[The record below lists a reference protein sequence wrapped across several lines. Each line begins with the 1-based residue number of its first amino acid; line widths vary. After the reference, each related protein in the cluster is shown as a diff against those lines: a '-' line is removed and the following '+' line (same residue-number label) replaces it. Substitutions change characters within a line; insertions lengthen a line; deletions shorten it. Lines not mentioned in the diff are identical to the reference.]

1 MSGKR
6 SAIALGVLATV
17 TALVVTACGGS
28 AGTKSTDNSSSGSTS
43 SAGKAG
49 GTLYYLTK
57 RPVEHW
63 DPQRTY
69 IGRDISNMT
78 RLFTRTLV
86 QYPATA
92 DAQAALKLEPDLA
105 TDLGTSSNDAKT
117 WKFTLKS
124 GIKWADG
131 TDVTCADV
139 KYGISRTFAT
149 DVITGGPNYILQFL
163 DVPKDAKGASTYK
176 GPYTKVGQAAYDKAV
191 TCDGQTITFQF
202 NKPWADFTYAL
213 TLPAFAPYKQSAD
226 QGDKSNFT
234 VLSDGP
240 YKLDG
245 TWKQGGTNTFIRN
258 DQYDAK
264 TDTVRKALPDKVVF
278 TEGLTDETIA
288 QRLIADSGNDK
299 DAVTDRSIVPAYQ
312 SQVFTNPAVKSRTEN
327 PVSPFVYY
335 LVPNF
340 KKMTNPLVRQAL
352 NMATDR
358 SGWITAMGGSTNGT
372 VAQSINSPALLG
384 YKPANVYNVPDAG
397 DPVKAKALLQ
407 QAGVSLPY
415 PITFTYSGGTPTTEK
430 EAAVEKAA
438 WEKAGFKVTLNELT
452 DTYYDVIQNP
462 ANAAKYDVTWGGW
475 GADWPSGSTVIPALF
490 DSRINL
496 NPGSN
501 GQDYGLYASDTVN
514 SMIDAALNQS
524 DVTQQANAWAGIDQ
538 QLAKDVAYI
547 PLLVQKFIMT
557 RGSGITGYI
566 NNPDTSMYPDLGVI
580 GVS

>member
-1 MSGKR
+1 MSHKR
-6 SAIALGVLATV
+6 SAIAIGAIAIVA
-17 TALVVTACGGS
+17 ALTVTACGGS
-28 AGTKSTDNSSSGSTS
+28 ASTKKSSDTSNSG
-43 SAGKAG
+43 AKAG

-57 RPVEHW
+57 RAAEHW

-69 IGRDISNMT
+69 IGRDISNQS

-86 QYPATA
+86 QYPATE
-92 DAQAALKLEPDLA
+92 DPKAALVLKPDLA
-105 TDLGTSSNDAKT
+105 TDLGTSSDGAKT

-124 GIKWADG
+124 GIKWQDG
-131 TDVTCADV
+131 SPVTCDDV

-163 DVPKDAKGASTYK
+163 DVPKDNKGASMYK
-176 GPYTKVGQAAYDKAV
+176 GPYTKVGQALYDKAV
-191 TCDGQTITFQF
+191 TCAGQTITFHF
-202 NKPWADFTYAL
+202 SKPWADFSYAT
-213 TLPAFAPYKQSAD
+213 TLPAFAPYKQSQD
-226 QGDKSNFT
+226 QGDKSNYAIF
-234 VLSDGP
+234 SDGP

-245 TWKQGGTNTFIRN
+245 TWKKNGTNTFVRN
-258 DQYDAK
+258 TSYDPK
-264 TDTVRKALPDKVVF
+264 TDDTSVRKALPDKVVIQ
-278 TEGLTDETIA
+278 EGLTDEVIG

-299 DAVTDRSIVPAYQ
+299 FAVTDRSVVPALQ
-312 SQVFTNPAVKSRTEN
+312 AQAFNQAKARTSNPT
-327 PVSPFVYY
+327 SPFVYY

-358 SGWITAMGGSTNGT
+358 TGWITAMGGSANGV
-372 VAQSINSPALLG
+372 VAQSIMSPALLG
-384 YKPANVYNVPDAG
+384 YKDANVYNVPDSG
-397 DPVKAKALLQ
+397 DQAKAKTLLQ
-407 QAGVSLPY
+407 QAGVPMPY

-462 ANAAKYDVTWGGW
+462 SKAATYDVTWGGW

-496 NPGSN
+496 TSSSN
-501 GQDYGLYASDTVN
+501 GQDYGLYSSDVVN
-514 SMIDAALNQS
+514 KMIDDALNQS
-524 DVTQQANAWAGIDQ
+524 DVTQQANSWAGIDQ

-547 PLLVQKFIMT
+547 PLLINKFIMIH
-557 RGSGITGYI
+557 GSGVKGYI
-566 NNPDTSMYPDLGVI
+566 NNPDVSMYPDLGVL
-580 GVS
+580 GVA